1 MSDGLPFYNYG
12 TAGFRFKAEFMDG
25 LMLRVGI
32 LSMIL
37 LLLEHGDDAPSVD
50 LLSTGVMVTASH
62 NDESYNGVKL
72 SNPDGSML
80 TPSHEA
86 FLTKWVNERNA
97 GEFLS
102 GMLEAKA
109 KEFAEKN
116 PRKAKYVLHIGRDT
130 RSHSERLTELLKKGA
145 SLCMEMFRQNSD
157 DFGGKIVIEDH
168 GVLTT
173 PMLHHIVLH
182 TNPRYLPSYIEPK
195 NTRSGY
201 IQTYARAYF
210 DLLEGLQ
217 QKRASSSDSGS
228 GKPLLPLV
236 IDGACG
242 VGFKAGKEIHDEIN
256 RLLAGGNNN
265 DDVSRPFVV
274 RNGETDG
281 PLNDSCGS
289 EHVQKELRPPTW
301 YDGSSGGG
309 GDDDSAF
316 DLPYCCS
323 FDGDA
328 DRIVFFAQKS
338 ETELAHLLDGDK
350 IAVLIAVFLKEYVSS
365 AEAAAS
371 ASPAGDAPSIKVG
384 VVQTAYA
391 NGAST
396 DYVKNVL
403 ELPVIIT
410 KTGVK
415 HLHHAAVEHFDVGVY
430 FEANGHGT
438 VVFSKNYERFA
449 EEQLE
454 KHNNPLFVRLHRLIN
469 PAVGDALS
477 DMLLVD
483 YFLQSLRWD
492 LGDWN
497 SKFYTDL
504 PSRMKKVKVQD
515 RRIIECNHNETV
527 CLEPTAVQPALREAM
542 DSVEAGRT
550 FIRPSGTEDV
560 VRVYAEAKTEPEAD
574 KLAEAAMACVRL
586 HCHGI

>member
-1 MSDGLPFYNYG
+1 
-12 TAGFRFKAEFMDG
+12 
-25 LMLRVGI
+25 
-32 LSMIL
+32 
-37 LLLEHGDDAPSVD
+37 
-50 LLSTGVMVTASH
+50 
-62 NDESYNGVKL
+62 
-72 SNPDGSML
+72 
-80 TPSHEA
+80 
-86 FLTKWVNERNA
+86 
-97 GEFLS
+97 
-102 GMLEAKA
+102 
-109 KEFAEKN
+109 
-116 PRKAKYVLHIGRDT
+116 
-130 RSHSERLTELLKKGA
+130 
-145 SLCMEMFRQNSD
+145 
-157 DFGGKIVIEDH
+157 
-168 GVLTT
+168 
-173 PMLHHIVLH
+173 
-182 TNPRYLPSYIEPK
+182 
-195 NTRSGY
+195 
-201 IQTYARAYF
+201 
-210 DLLEGLQ
+210 
-217 QKRASSSDSGS
+217 
-228 GKPLLPLV
+228 
-236 IDGACG
+236 
-242 VGFKAGKEIHDEIN
+242 
-256 RLLAGGNNN
+256 
-265 DDVSRPFVV
+265 
-274 RNGETDG
+274 
-281 PLNDSCGS
+281 
-289 EHVQKELRPPTW
+289 
-301 YDGSSGGG
+301 
-309 GDDDSAF
+309 
-316 DLPYCCS
+316 
-323 FDGDA
+323 
-328 DRIVFFAQKS
+328 
-338 ETELAHLLDGDK
+338 LLDGDK